1 VIFNISKYKLIYVV
15 VMFCILI
22 FIHVCDIFA
31 ADVILSWD
39 PPQENINGT
48 ALDDLEGYY
57 VYYGTEPDNYTQS
70 IDVGIA
76 NTFAIDN
83 LTGGLVYYFAVTAYD
98 IYGNESSYSNQV
110 SQFLS
115 VYDTASPTISG
126 VYESD
131 ITYNS
136 ATIHWTTDE
145 PADSMV
151 EFGTTLS
158 YGHTTSSDS
167 TLATTHSKTIY
178 VASSTQYY
186 YRVISRDASG
196 NVTVSPNYTFISADE
211 PDVTPPAISNVQIT
225 NITSSS
231 ATISWMTDE
240 PSSSQVEYGLDTS
253 YGNTSSY
260 DSRLVTVHSL
270 TITGLSG
277 YTMYDFRV
285 WSMDGAYNEG
295 FSDNY
300 TFSTSSMPPDIS
312 TFSVNPETAYIFDT
326 VSFTAAA
333 SDSDGFVVRYEWDF
347 DGDGDYDSDT
357 GPEPQAFH
365 SYNNAGVYNAR
376 LRVTDNEGL
385 STLSDMKTVMV
396 DSSIDQVSVTVSLS
410 ASPVSGSAPLS
421 VIFAAS
427 LSDVNTEVSTFE
439 WDLDGNGIYEIET
452 ITSPISTTYLNHGT
466 YSVRVRVTDVY
477 GATATGEAIVK
488 VYKNSSGKKRS
499 SSDTGTGKK
508 TGQRR

>member
-1 VIFNISKYKLIYVV
+1 
-15 VMFCILI
+15 
-22 FIHVCDIFA
+22 
-31 ADVILSWD
+31 
-39 PPQENINGT
+39 
-48 ALDDLEGYY
+48 
-57 VYYGTEPDNYTQS
+57 
-70 IDVGIA
+70 
-76 NTFAIDN
+76 
-83 LTGGLVYYFAVTAYD
+83 
-98 IYGNESSYSNQV
+98 
-110 SQFLS
+110 
-115 VYDTASPTISG
+115 
-126 VYESD
+126 
-131 ITYNS
+131 
-136 ATIHWTTDE
+136 
-145 PADSMV
+145 
-151 EFGTTLS
+151 
-158 YGHTTSSDS
+158 
-167 TLATTHSKTIY
+167 
-178 VASSTQYY
+178 
-186 YRVISRDASG
+186 VISRDASG

-396 DSSIDQVSVTVSLS
+396 DSSIDQASVTVSLS
-410 ASPVSGSAPLS
+410 AAPVSGSAPLS